1 MALPLFIEQ
10 ILNGLQ
16 SGVMLFLIASG
27 LTLVLGI
34 MNFVNLA
41 HGSFYMIGAFA
52 AVSFQL
58 WTGSFFVAAMAACIS
73 AALAGLVV
81 EFVCA
86 RRLYARSHLDQ
97 VLVTFGLIYVFNE
110 SMRMIFGPQPL
121 ASPIPPFLNGSL
133 TLLPGLQYPL
143 FRLTVIGVGLVVA
156 AVMSY
161 IVMRTRLGMLIRAGA
176 SDRGMIAVLG
186 VNIRLLYSLLFAL
199 GAALAALAGLMAG
212 PLYSVNVGMGEN
224 ILIMTLVVIVV
235 GGIGSLKGAFYAAI
249 IIGLID
255 TLGRLFLPSAIATI
269 AIYIFMAAVLFVRP
283 RGLFASSAP
292 PQVEARASDD
302 RVTILW
308 SLSKSRRS
316 MTAWFVGL
324 CMVALALVPTLSAW
338 LDDPFLLRLFLR
350 VVIFALMVLSLD
362 LVAGFGG
369 LVSFGHAAFVGTG
382 AYAVAILGWHVDHG
396 EPLLLGPIVLA
407 GTHDALLA
415 WPLAIASAAAMAL
428 LIGAVALR
436 TSGLYFI
443 MSTLAFAQMLF
454 YLASTPNIY
463 GGEDGLQISQRSTLP
478 FVDLGDRPTLY
489 YLALSLLAL
498 CLFLCW
504 RLINSRFGMIVQA
517 CRQNE
522 RRVRALGVRTY
533 LYKLLLFVISG
544 MIAGIAGVLLANS
557 ELLVSPA
564 DLSWARSG
572 SILIMA
578 IFGGLG
584 TLFGSVIGAVTYL
597 MLEFTLSEWTHHW
610 QIVFGPLLILFVLLA
625 RRGLFGL
632 VLGRGSGS

>member
-1 MALPLFIEQ
+1 MALPLLIEQ
-10 ILNGLQ
+10 FLNGLQ

-52 AVSFQL
+52 AVSVQM
-58 WTGSFFVAAMAACIS
+58 WTGSFAIAAVAACLCAAV
-73 AALAGLVV
+73 AGLAV
-81 EFVCA
+81 EYVCA

-110 SMRMIFGPQPL
+110 SMRLIYGPQPL
-121 ASPIPPFLNGSL
+121 ASPIPSFLSGSVP
-133 TLLPGLQYPL
+133 LLPGLQYPL
-143 FRLTVIGVGLVVA
+143 FRLAVIGVGLIVA
-156 AVMSY
+156 AAMSY

-176 SDRGMIAVLG
+176 SDRAMIAVLG
-186 VNIRLLYSLLFAL
+186 VNITLLYALLFAF

-212 PLYSVNVGMGEN
+212 PLYSVNVGMGEH

-255 TLGRLFLPSAIATI
+255 TLGRLFLPSAMATI
-269 AIYIFMAAVLFVRP
+269 AIYIFMAAVLFIRP

-292 PQVEARASDD
+292 PHVEARGSGDKM
-302 RVTILW
+302 TILW
-308 SLSKSRRS
+308 SLSKSRQRA
-316 MTAWFVGL
+316 TLAVVGL
-324 CMVALALVPTLSAW
+324 CMIGLALVPSLSAW

-382 AYAVAILGWHVDHG
+382 AYAVAILGWHLDHSY
-396 EPLLLGPIVLA
+396 PLEWGPIALT
-407 GTHDALLA
+407 GTHNALVA
-415 WPLAIASAAAMAL
+415 WPVAIASAAAMAL
-428 LIGAVALR
+428 LIGAIALR

-454 YLASTPNIY
+454 YLASIPNKY

-478 FVDLGDRPTLY
+478 LLDLDDRRTLY
-489 YLALSLLAL
+489 YVALGLLTL

-504 RLINSRFGMIVQA
+504 RLVNSRFGMIVQA

-522 RRVRALGVRTY
+522 RRVKALGVRTY

-544 MIAGIAGVLLANS
+544 VIAGLAGILLANS

-584 TLFGSVIGAVTYL
+584 TLFGSVIGAATYL
-597 MLEFTLSEWTHHW
+597 MLEFTLSEWTQHW
-610 QIVFGPLLILFVLLA
+610 QIIFGPMLILFVLMA

-632 VLGRGSGS
+632 VLGRSGG

>member
-1 MALPLFIEQ
+1 MTLPLLIEQ
-10 ILNGLQ
+10 MLNGLQ

-52 AVSFQL
+52 AVSLQL
-58 WTGSFFVAAMAACIS
+58 WTGSFVIAAVGACLCAAV
-73 AALAGLVV
+73 AGLAV
-81 EFVCA
+81 EYVCA

-97 VLVTFGLIYVFNE
+97 VLVTFGLIYLFNE
-110 SMRMIFGPQPL
+110 SMRLIFGPQPL
-121 ASPIPPFLNGSL
+121 ASPIPPLLNGSV

-156 AVMSY
+156 AGMSFV
-161 IVMRTRLGMLIRAGA
+161 VMRTRLGMLIRAGA

-186 VNIRLLYSLLFAL
+186 VNITWLYSLVFAF
-199 GAALAALAGLMAG
+199 GAALAALAGLMSG

-224 ILIMTLVVIVV
+224 ILIMALVVIVV

-249 IIGLID
+249 VIGLID

-269 AIYIFMAAVLFVRP
+269 AIYIFMAGVLFVRP
-283 RGLFASSAP
+283 KGLFAASAP
-292 PQVEARASDD
+292 PQVEARDNGN

-308 SLSKSRRS
+308 SLSKSRQRV
-316 MTAWFVGL
+316 TASVVGL
-324 CMVALALVPTLSAW
+324 CMIALALVPTLSTW

-350 VVIFALMVLSLD
+350 IVIFALMVLSLD

-382 AYAVAILGWHVDHG
+382 AYAVAILGWHLDHG
-396 EPLLLGPIVLA
+396 EPLALGPIVLA
-407 GTHDALLA
+407 GTHDALVA

-428 LIGAVALR
+428 VIGAIALR

-454 YLASTPNIY
+454 YLASTPSIY

-478 FVDLGDRPTLY
+478 LIDLGNRPTLY
-489 YLALSLLAL
+489 YLALGLLAL
-498 CLFLCW
+498 CLLLCW
-504 RLINSRFGMIVQA
+504 RLVNSRFGMIVQA

-544 MIAGIAGVLLANS
+544 VIAGVAGVLLANA

-564 DLSWARSG
+564 DLSWTRSG

-584 TLFGSVIGAVTYL
+584 TLFGSVVGAATYL
-597 MLEFTLSEWTHHW
+597 MLEFTLSEWTQHW
-610 QIVFGPLLILFVLLA
+610 QIVFGPMLIVFVLLA

-632 VLGRGSGS
+632 VLGRGGST